1 MRHIV
6 QVADGSPHDIML
18 TRANQVRQPLL
29 LVVGWV
35 YNTQK
40 TCKIFFAA
48 FHRVHLVMHWEKV
61 INIARGTTD
70 PGYCLFNLSYLS
82 S

>member
-35 YNTQK
+35 YNTPK
-40 TCKIFFAA
+40 TVKFFFDT
-48 FHRVHLVMHWEKV
+48 FHSFHLVTHWKKV
-61 INIARGTTD
+61 IEIG
-70 PGYCLFNLSYLS
+70 
-82 S
+82 